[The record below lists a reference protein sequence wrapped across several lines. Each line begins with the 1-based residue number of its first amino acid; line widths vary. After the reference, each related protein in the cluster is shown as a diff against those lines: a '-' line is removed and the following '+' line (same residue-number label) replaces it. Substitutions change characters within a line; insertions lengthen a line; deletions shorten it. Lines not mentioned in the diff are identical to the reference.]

1 MHLLKKIRNAVLII
15 LAVAIAAAGCFIGWL
30 AVTEYKPEQTEELAV
45 ESTSANTEARTL
57 KTDDTLR
64 IVTMNIGF
72 AALDKDQDFFMD
84 GGQMS
89 VTSSAERVVET
100 TDAIIELINGLNADA
115 VMMQEID
122 VNSRRSY
129 NYNEYAEM
137 TSENGLKKTNSA
149 FAINFKC
156 EYVPYP
162 LKGMLGKVHSGIA
175 TFTDFKVESAV
186 REALPIP
193 FKWPVSMANLKRC
206 LLVERIPVEGTDRQ
220 LVLINLHLEAYDDGE
235 GKTAQTAVLVQLMKE
250 EYEKGNYVI
259 AGGDF
264 NQSFK
269 GIDADK
275 YAVKNPD
282 LWAPA
287 DMDLSGLSSEW
298 QTAYDDSVPTSRL
311 LNQPYD
317 PESAE
322 TQYYVIDG
330 FILSPNVTVEAVET
344 VDAGFEY
351 SDHNPVVLD
360 VKLAE

>member
-1 MHLLKKIRNAVLII
+1 MSLLKKIRNAVLII
-15 LAVAIAAAGCFIGWL
+15 LAVAVAAACCFIGFL
-30 AVTEYKPEQTEELAV
+30 AITEYKPEQTVDLTV
-45 ESTSANTEARTL
+45 ESTSSNTGVRSLQTG
-57 KTDDTLR
+57 DSIR

-89 VTSSAERVVET
+89 VTSSEERVVET
-100 TDAIIELINGLNADA
+100 TDAIIEQINSLDADA
-115 VMMQEID
+115 VLIQEID

-129 NYNEYAEM
+129 YFNEYAEF
-137 TSENGLKKTNSA
+137 TSENGFQKANSA

-156 EYVPYP
+156 EFVPYP

-175 TFTDFKVESAV
+175 TFTDFAVESAV

-193 FKWPVSMANLKRC
+193 FKWPISMANLKRC

-220 LVLINLHLEAYDDGE
+220 LVLINLHLEAYDEGE
-235 GKTAQTAVLVQLMKE
+235 GKTAQTAVLVQLMKD
-250 EYEKGNYVI
+250 EYAKGNYVI

-264 NQSFK
+264 NQSFD
-269 GIDADK
+269 GVDEEK

-287 DMDLSGLSSEW
+287 DMDLSALSSDW
-298 QTAYDDSVPTSRL
+298 QTAFDDSVPTCRL

-317 PESAE
+317 PASAD

-330 FILSPNVTVEAVET
+330 FIISPNVNVDAVKT
-344 VDAGFEY
+344 VDAEFEY

-360 VKLAE
+360 ITLAE